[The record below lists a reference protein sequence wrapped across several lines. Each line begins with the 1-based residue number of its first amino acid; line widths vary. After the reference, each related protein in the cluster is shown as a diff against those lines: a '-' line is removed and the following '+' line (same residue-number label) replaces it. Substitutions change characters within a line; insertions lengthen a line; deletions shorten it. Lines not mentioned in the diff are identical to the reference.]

1 MLLAPQFVTVAVF
14 PLNLTVLLPCVDPK
28 FDPEIVMEAPTAP
41 DVGDKLLILG
51 AANTVK
57 LLPLLAVPET
67 VTTTLPVVAPLGTV
81 AIILV
86 EPQLVTV
93 AVVPLN
99 LTVLLPCVE
108 PKPEP
113 AIVTEAPTAPDV
125 GVRLVIDG
133 AAVIT
138 WALASRKKS
147 EKRAILRSFRVSGVM
162 SQSSDAPEGARGR
175 LTCKRPTPGI
185 H

>member
-1 MLLAPQFVTVAVF
+1 LPVVAPEGTVAAMLLAPQLVTVAVV

-51 AANTVK
+51 VANTVK

-67 VTTTLPVVAPLGTV
+67 VTTTLPVAAPLGTV
-81 AIILV
+81 TTILV

-99 LTVLLPCVE
+99 FTVLLPWVE

-113 AIVTEAPTAPDV
+113 AMVTEAPTAPDV
-125 GVRLVIDG
+125 GDRLVIDG
-133 AAVIT
+133 AASIIV
-138 WALASRKKS
+138 LVASNKS
-147 EKRAILRSFRVSGVM
+147 ARNRNFFRN
-162 SQSSDAPEGARGR
+162 
-175 LTCKRPTPGI
+175 T
-185 H
+185 